1 MRTSHHCLL
10 CGSNSML
17 LTLPSTT
24 HLKRAMASGVRAN
37 QFSSFVKPRPRRAPS
52 TPLPAM
58 QVVLTQQE
66 EDICNLLDDFC
77 KTKNETNTSSE
88 PLVCRIAGGWVR
100 DKVRV
105 TILTP

>member
-1 MRTSHHCLL
+1 
-10 CGSNSML
+10 
-17 LTLPSTT
+17 
-24 HLKRAMASGVRAN
+24 
-37 QFSSFVKPRPRRAPS
+37 
-52 TPLPAM
+52 M